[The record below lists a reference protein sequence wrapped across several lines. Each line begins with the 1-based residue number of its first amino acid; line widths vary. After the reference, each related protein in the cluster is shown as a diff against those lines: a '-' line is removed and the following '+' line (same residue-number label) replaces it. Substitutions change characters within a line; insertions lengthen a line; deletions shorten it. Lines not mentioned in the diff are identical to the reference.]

1 MYTASWDQ
9 LVDVGRVTSNR
20 RGDLKT
26 SSSISL
32 KKGGTTDMEHQ
43 EDTPH
48 RSLIRNVVGY
58 TVCLHAFHVICEPPS
73 AVSFLKPIPLHLVA
87 LIKSICACIEPNS
100 NASTTNKGDWFK
112 WTVMLSQPYPLFR
125 IIRNTHNYTGGFPS
139 KWNQPVMSAIRT
151 SAQFRKL
158 YYLIKFKEADHHTW
172 LSPWFRDNKNKSTCK
187 T

>member
-1 MYTASWDQ
+1 MYTASWNQ
-9 LVDVGRVTSNR
+9 FVGGGPVTSNR
-20 RGDLKT
+20 RNDLKT

-32 KKGGTTDMEHQ
+32 EERRDDWHGKSRHASPTLNKKCNGVN
-43 EDTPH
+43 
-48 RSLIRNVVGY
+48 SLSPRLPR
-58 TVCLHAFHVICEPPS
+58 CHPSS
-73 AVSFLKPIPLHLVA
+73 AVPFLKPIPLQIVA

-100 NASTTNKGDWFK
+100 NASTTNKDDWFK

-139 KWNQPVMSAIRT
+139 KWNYPVMSAIRT

-158 YYLIKFKEADHHTW
+158 HYLIKFKEAGVHTW
-172 LSPWFRDNKNKSTCK
+172 PFPRFWDHKNKSTCK